1 MSKIEFRNVSFSYEA
16 DNKAVNILDGLNFK
30 VEEGEFACLIGP
42 SGCGKSTLVSLLL
55 GLQFP
60 TKGEI
65 LINDKP
71 VTGPDVNRGM
81 VFQHYSLFPWL
92 TAKKNIMF
100 GIKEAGLLKSRKE
113 IAKRAEEYL
122 ELVGLADSA
131 DKYPH
136 ELSGGMQQRVA
147 LARAFAMDTDI
158 LLMDEPFGAIDPQ
171 KRIELQE
178 LSIELCKKRGEKKT
192 VVFITHDID
201 EALVLADKVYFMEP
215 HKIRTEVNV
224 GLPADTPRE
233 ELIRLNRYDQ
243 LRHELLDLFTE
254 VKVRT
259 A

>member
-1 MSKIEFRNVSFSYEA
+1 MRKLEFRNVTFRYK
-16 DNKAVNILDGLNFK
+16 DNNKAVNILEDLSFK
-30 VEEGEFACLIGP
+30 IEEGEFACLIGP

-71 VTGPDVNRGM
+71 ITGPDVNRGM
-81 VFQHYSLFPWL
+81 VFQHYSLLPWL

-100 GIKEAGLLKSRKE
+100 GIREAGILKNKKD
-113 IAKRAEEYL
+113 IARRAEEYL

-131 DKYPH
+131 NKYPH

-215 HKIRTEVNV
+215 HKIKTQVNV
-224 GLPADTPRE
+224 GLPSDTTRE
-233 ELIRLNRYDQ
+233 ELIRTKRYDQ

-254 VKVRT
+254 VKRRS

>member
-1 MSKIEFRNVSFSYEA
+1 MAYR
-16 DNKAVNILDGLNFK
+16 
-30 VEEGEFACLIGP
+30 
-42 SGCGKSTLVSLLL
+42 
-55 GLQFP
+55 
-60 TKGEI
+60 
-65 LINDKP
+65 
-71 VTGPDVNRGM
+71 
-81 VFQHYSLFPWL
+81 
-92 TAKKNIMF
+92 KKNIMF
-100 GIKEAGLLKSRKE
+100 GIKEAGILKNRKE

-171 KRIELQE
+171 KRVELQE

>member
-1 MSKIEFRNVSFSYEA
+1 MSKIEFRNVTFRYEA
-16 DNKAVNILDGLNFK
+16 DNKAVNILEDLSFK
-30 VEEGEFACLIGP
+30 IEEGEFACLIGP
-42 SGCGKSTLVSLLL
+42 SGCGKSTLISLLL

-100 GIKEAGLLKSRKE
+100 GIKEAGILKNKKD

-122 ELVGLADSA
+122 ELVGLSGSA
-131 DKYPH
+131 NKYPH

-215 HKIRTEVNV
+215 QKIKTQVNV
-224 GLPADTPRE
+224 GLPTEATRE
-233 ELIRLNRYDQ
+233 ELIRTKRYDQ
-243 LRHELLDLFTE
+243 LRRELLDLFTE
-254 VKVRT
+254 VKGRS

>member
-1 MSKIEFRNVSFSYEA
+1 MSKIEFRNVSFSYET

-100 GIKEAGLLKSRKE
+100 GIKEAGILKNRKE

-131 DKYPH
+131 NKYPH

-178 LSIELCKKRGEKKT
+178 LSIELC
-192 VVFITHDID
+192 I
-201 EALVLADKVYFMEP
+201 AKVC
-215 HKIRTEVNV
+215 
-224 GLPADTPRE
+224 
-233 ELIRLNRYDQ
+233 
-243 LRHELLDLFTE
+243 LL
-254 VKVRT
+254 
-259 A
+259 

>member
-1 MSKIEFRNVSFSYEA
+1 MSKIEFRNVSFSYET

-100 GIKEAGLLKSRKE
+100 GIKEAGILKNRKE

-131 DKYPH
+131 NKYPH

-147 LARAFAMDTDI
+147 LARAFADGYGHTSHGRTI
-158 LLMDEPFGAIDPQ
+158 RSYRPTEAYRITGTQHRALQ
-171 KRIELQE
+171 KT
-178 LSIELCKKRGEKKT
+178 RGEKDSG
-192 VVFITHDID
+192 IH
-201 EALVLADKVYFMEP
+201 YP
-215 HKIRTEVNV
+215 
-224 GLPADTPRE
+224 
-233 ELIRLNRYDQ
+233 
-243 LRHELLDLFTE
+243 
-254 VKVRT
+254 
-259 A
+259 

>member
-1 MSKIEFRNVSFSYEA
+1 MSKIEFRDVSFSYES
-16 DNKAVNILDGLNFK
+16 DNKAVNILDGLSFK
-30 VEEGEFACLIGP
+30 IEEGEFTCLIGP

-55 GLQFP
+55 GLKFP

-100 GIKEAGLLKSRKE
+100 GIREAGLLKSKAE
-113 IAKRAEEYL
+113 ISERAIEYL
-122 ELVGLADSA
+122 ERVGLAESA

-178 LSIELCKKRGEKKT
+178 LSIELCKKSRDKKT

-215 HKIRTEVNV
+215 HKIKKEVLV
-224 GLPADTPRE
+224 GLPTDAPRE
-233 ELIRLNRYDQ
+233 ELIRMNRYNK
-243 LRHELLDLFTE
+243 LRREFLDLFSE
-254 VKVRT
+254 LKGRT